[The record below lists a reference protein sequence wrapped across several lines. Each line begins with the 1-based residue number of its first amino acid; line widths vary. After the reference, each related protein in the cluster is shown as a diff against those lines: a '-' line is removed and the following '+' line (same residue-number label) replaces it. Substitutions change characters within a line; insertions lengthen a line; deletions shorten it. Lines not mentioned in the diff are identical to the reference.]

1 MKRLLAACQILNCAI
16 KNHHIFKQ
24 RTEDFS
30 GLRAL
35 DEASNFAC
43 LSYLKMT
50 LNPNLN
56 NLEFYL
62 PDYHFLTTQQSTLS
76 GIEANKLFNFSIWLA
91 MPMI

>member
-1 MKRLLAACQILNCAI
+1 MKRLLAACQRLNCAI

-35 DEASNFAC
+35 DEASDF
-43 LSYLKMT
+43 YLKMT

-76 GIEANKLFNFSIWLA
+76 GIEANKLFNFSIRVA